1 MDYKEIINS
10 FISKRYEYLI
20 ECSTNILRYN
30 TNLTP
35 EDLVSELVIHLLENE
50 TKVKEYIEI
59 NKLEAFSV
67 SWLNIQGRYATSTI
81 NRKYNNNAY
90 EIDDYMIETLVGDD
104 DKVIYENDYIK
115 ELSKQFTD
123 LQIQKILLVE
133 SIIPK
138 LTKTEQILFE
148 AYFLEN
154 LSYDKIV
161 KKYTFFREKDG
172 KRVKYKS
179 KKSIYNLMKD
189 LRIKIIKLIEE

>member
-104 DKVIYENDYIK
+104 DRLIYESDYIK

-189 LRIKIIKLIEE
+189 LRKKIIKLIEE